1 MPSHFFKIQYF
12 IFLIPEAVSRFFGG
26 DLGIIPL
33 LTLAAA
39 MLGESTNL
47 VVLGGCT
54 CGTVVVLVKL
64 TTLLGRGLDKMLQ
77 FFLNSMVASC
87 DTICLSIVFLEEELV
102 PRRIFGTLE
111 GCCSEDCDTRL
122 FSDRL
127 FIGVTVA
134 LAVVGLLDFSSN
146 NGIALPLKI
155 KLVAPVDLIMGATDD
170 PGDNGLGL
178 ATITPVKVLDA

>member
-1 MPSHFFKIQYF
+1 
-12 IFLIPEAVSRFFGG
+12 
-26 DLGIIPL
+26 
-33 LTLAAA
+33 
-39 MLGESTNL
+39 
-47 VVLGGCT
+47 
-54 CGTVVVLVKL
+54 
-64 TTLLGRGLDKMLQ
+64 MLQ

-127 FIGVTVA
+127 FIGVAEA
-134 LAVVGLLDFSSN
+134 LAVVGVPPLLDFSSN

-155 KLVAPVDLIMGATDD
+155 KLVAPVDLIMGAADD

>member
-1 MPSHFFKIQYF
+1 
-12 IFLIPEAVSRFFGG
+12 
-26 DLGIIPL
+26 
-33 LTLAAA
+33 
-39 MLGESTNL
+39 
-47 VVLGGCT
+47 
-54 CGTVVVLVKL
+54 
-64 TTLLGRGLDKMLQ
+64 MLQ

-102 PRRIFGTLE
+102 PRSIFGTLE
-111 GCCSEDCDTRL
+111 GCCCCSEDCDTRL

-155 KLVAPVDLIMGATDD
+155 KLVAPVDLIMGAADD

>member
-1 MPSHFFKIQYF
+1 MCF
-12 IFLIPEAVSRFFGG
+12 G
-26 DLGIIPL
+26 DLEIIPL

-39 MLGESTNL
+39 ILGESPNL

-54 CGTVVVLVKL
+54 CGTVVLLVKL

-111 GCCSEDCDTRL
+111 GCCCCSEDCDTRL

-127 FIGVTVA
+127 FIGVAVA

-155 KLVAPVDLIMGATDD
+155 KLVAPVDLIMGAADD

>member
-1 MPSHFFKIQYF
+1 M
-12 IFLIPEAVSRFFGG
+12 
-26 DLGIIPL
+26 
-33 LTLAAA
+33 
-39 MLGESTNL
+39 
-47 VVLGGCT
+47 VL
-54 CGTVVVLVKL
+54 LVKV

-102 PRRIFGTLE
+102 PRSIFGTLE
-111 GCCSEDCDTRL
+111 GCCCCCSEDCDTRL

-127 FIGVTVA
+127 FIGV
-134 LAVVGLLDFSSN
+134 AVVLAAVGVPPLLDFSSN

-155 KLVAPVDLIMGATDD
+155 KLVAPVDLIMGAADD

>member
-1 MPSHFFKIQYF
+1 M
-12 IFLIPEAVSRFFGG
+12 AVSRCFGG

-39 MLGESTNL
+39 ILGESTNL

-54 CGTVVVLVKL
+54 CGTVALLVKV

-102 PRRIFGTLE
+102 PRSIFGTLE

-127 FIGVTVA
+127 FIGV
-134 LAVVGLLDFSSN
+134 AVVLAAVGVLPLLDFSSN

-155 KLVAPVDLIMGATDD
+155 KLVAPVDLIMGAADD

>member
-1 MPSHFFKIQYF
+1 
-12 IFLIPEAVSRFFGG
+12 
-26 DLGIIPL
+26 
-33 LTLAAA
+33 
-39 MLGESTNL
+39 
-47 VVLGGCT
+47 
-54 CGTVVVLVKL
+54 
-64 TTLLGRGLDKMLQ
+64 MLQ

-111 GCCSEDCDTRL
+111 GCCDTRL

-127 FIGVTVA
+127 FIGVAVA

-155 KLVAPVDLIMGATDD
+155 KLVAPVDLIMGAADD